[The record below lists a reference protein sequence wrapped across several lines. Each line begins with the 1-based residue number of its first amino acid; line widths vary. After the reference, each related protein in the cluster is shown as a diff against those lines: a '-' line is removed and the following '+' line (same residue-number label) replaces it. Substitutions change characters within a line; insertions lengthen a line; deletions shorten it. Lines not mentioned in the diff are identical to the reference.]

1 MIKWWLDFDGWNQRD
16 IGASKEGWF
25 GKDEA
30 RKRKMREKQSAGSI
44 VRKTGRDL
52 RLGQNI
58 QEQENEW
65 NKHFYHPQTFASV
78 RLLATLHI
86 AWTWEFRRNVITQPN
101 AIKIP
106 WRKYAYMQNKFEEVQ
121 ISDSLHHLRV
131 ETRVGEIMASIP
143 KKWSGVKLDQ
153 IQLAKAER
161 WRETLSC
168 KVQSGKNAEIENE
181 TREEDEDGS
190 ASVSRGEQKDN
201 SIFYM
206 QNEMRVTHPLWVFH
220 RGKDRILCTFALKL
234 TFNECKERFQVLS
247 GNQEAYAVKMFRFRL
262 DLRPSVH
269 SGGIFRRKVKT
280 NYFAKMPALNRKP
293 K

>member
-1 MIKWWLDFDGWNQRD
+1 
-16 IGASKEGWF
+16 
-25 GKDEA
+25 
-30 RKRKMREKQSAGSI
+30 
-44 VRKTGRDL
+44 
-52 RLGQNI
+52 
-58 QEQENEW
+58 
-65 NKHFYHPQTFASV
+65 
-78 RLLATLHI
+78 
-86 AWTWEFRRNVITQPN
+86 
-101 AIKIP
+101 
-106 WRKYAYMQNKFEEVQ
+106 MQNKFEEVQ

-161 WRETLSC
+161 WRETLRF

-206 QNEMRVTHPLWVFH
+206 QNEIRVTHPLWVFH

-234 TFNECKERFQVLS
+234 AFNECKERFQVLS
-247 GNQEAYAVKMFRFRL
+247 GNQEAYAIKMFRFRL
-262 DLRPSVH
+262 DLRPFIRVVS
-269 SGGIFRRKVKT
+269 SA
-280 NYFAKMPALNRKP
+280 AKWRQITSP
-293 K
+293 KCPR